1 MGLIFGYLGRV
12 AKQPAARL
20 RPGVHEDLIHRAFFR
35 DTASVQDG
43 DTVADLAD
51 HGHLMG
57 DEDHCDAKTAVD
69 VFEEIQD
76 GLRGHG
82 IQRAGSLIAEQH
94 LGLACQSPGD
104 GDSLTLAAGQLCRIG
119 LRPVLQ
125 ADDLKQFHH
134 PLVRLP
140 AGQSRNFKGV
150 AHIFSDGA
158 LHQEVE
164 LLKDHAHLP
173 AELEQIRPAHPEDI
187 LPAVKHFAARGH
199 IKPVDAADQCRL
211 SRPAHAD
218 DAIDLALS
226 HIQADSVERYD
237 LTLRR
242 AVYLGQFPYLDQR
255 LF

>member
-1 MGLIFGYLGRV
+1 M
-12 AKQPAARL
+12 
-20 RPGVHEDLIHRAFFR
+20 
-35 DTASVQDG
+35 
-43 DTVADLAD
+43 
-51 HGHLMG
+51 
-57 DEDHCDAKTAVD
+57 
-69 VFEEIQD
+69 
-76 GLRGHG
+76 
-82 IQRAGSLIAEQH
+82 
-94 LGLACQSPGD
+94 
-104 GDSLTLAAGQLCRIG
+104 TLAAGQLGRIG

-173 AELEQIRPAHPEDI
+173 AELEQIRPAHLEDI
-187 LPAVKHFAARGH
+187 LPAVEHFAARGH

-218 DAIDLALS
+218 DAIDFALS

-255 LF
+255 LFYHIIPSHLCIKKPASHLREAGLRSNGNDQAARRNKRGVKLRIIIDIPMAFSFMMASLLPCASA